1 MQKIELLEEGH
12 YYHIYNRGINRENI
26 FNTSRDYKVFLDR
39 FQEYVPA
46 VVDVFSYSLLP
57 NHFHSMV
64 YVKKDV
70 FVKKM
75 EGNANMRLLASRQLG
90 HCFNSYA
97 QSFNRSYDRTGGL
110 FQKPFK
116 RKYVEDKNYFNTLV
130 MYIHNNPKR
139 HGFVDDFK
147 EWTFTS
153 YHEILSD
160 EPTFLQRNEVLQW
173 FGGKEA
179 FIQLHEEYS
188 KQKQEEDERW
198 HIE

>member
-1 MQKIELLEEGH
+1 
-12 YYHIYNRGINRENI
+12 
-26 FNTSRDYKVFLDR
+26 
-39 FQEYVPA
+39 
-46 VVDVFSYSLLP
+46 
-57 NHFHSMV
+57 MV

-130 MYIHNNPKR
+130 MYIHNNPKTSR
-139 HGFVDDFK
+139 IC
-147 EWTFTS
+147 WTIS
-153 YHEILSD
+153 KNGLSRLI
-160 EPTFLQRNEVLQW
+160 T
-173 FGGKEA
+173 K
-179 FIQLHEEYS
+179 Y
-188 KQKQEEDERW
+188 
-198 HIE
+198 